1 MDFQKIV
8 DAFHL
13 PTCVVSVE
21 KEDENEIRRAF
32 YVRLALCE
40 LHGGAE
46 ALCKKLLDMA
56 AALSK
61 EKTMEDIG
69 RLECDEDD
77 KEKMRKMV

>member
-1 MDFQKIV
+1 MTGLEELAAELI
-8 DAFHL
+8 
-13 PTCVVSVE
+13 E
-21 KEDENEIRRAF
+21 ENKGRAF

-40 LHGGAE
+40 LHGGAQ

-61 EKTMEDIG
+61 EKALEDIG

-77 KEKMRKMV
+77 KEQMRKML